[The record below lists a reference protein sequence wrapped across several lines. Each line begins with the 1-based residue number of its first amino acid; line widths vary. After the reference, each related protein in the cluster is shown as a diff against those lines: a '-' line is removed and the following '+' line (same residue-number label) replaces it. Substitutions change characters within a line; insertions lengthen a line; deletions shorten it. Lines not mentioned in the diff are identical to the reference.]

1 MNLAGLTKKARRSA
15 EDERSQMGA
24 SQIVPEWRG
33 ATMPHGDVF
42 LSWRVVMV
50 AAAVVENLR

>member
-1 MNLAGLTKKARRSA
+1 MNLAGLTKARRNA

-24 SQIVPEWRG
+24 SQIVPERRG

-42 LSWRVVMV
+42 LSWRRVVMV